1 MRSVQEQETTRGGKG
16 HPDREAA
23 LQLLLSPYKSL
34 GVTGLV
40 TTAPTGP
47 EWNKPGLLSS
57 CLILPNTFGN
67 RYFYFLHFTDEN
79 IEAGGQG
86 T

>member
-1 MRSVQEQETTRGGKG
+1 MRSIQEQETKRGWKE
-16 HPDREAA
+16 HPYREAA
-23 LQLLLSPYKSL
+23 LQLLPSPYKSL
-34 GVTGLV
+34 GVTGLA

-47 EWNKPGLLSS
+47 VWNKPGLLSS

-67 RYFYFLHFTDEN
+67 KYFYFLHFTDEN